1 MKLFECIGALNSGK
15 TIARQFN
22 GSVYKVSLLDYCC
35 LCEYDVE
42 GTTISRPWVV
52 ERTDLEA
59 EDWEI
64 LS

>member
-15 TIARQFN
+15 TIARN
-22 GSVYKVSLLDYCC
+22 YKDSVYKVSLYDFCC
-35 LCEYDVE
+35 LCECEIE
-42 GTTISRPWVV
+42 GIKVCKPWVV
-52 ERTDLEA
+52 ERSDLEA

>member
-15 TIARQFN
+15 VIARDFK
-22 GSVYKVSLLDYCC
+22 GSVYKISLYDYCC

-42 GTTISRPWVV
+42 GITISRPWVV

>member
-1 MKLFECIGALNSGK
+1 
-15 TIARQFN
+15 
-22 GSVYKVSLLDYCC
+22 VSLLDYCC
-35 LCEYDVE
+35 LCEFEVE
-42 GTTISRPWVV
+42 GVNICKPWIV

>member
-15 TIARQFN
+15 TIARHFK

-35 LCEYDVE
+35 LCEFEVE
-42 GTTISRPWVV
+42 GVNVCKPWVV
-52 ERTDLEA
+52 ERTDIEA